1 MSNKGIYAAHRLYE
15 ECVHVANNMVVEC
28 SGDGV
33 EAVFPFDGE
42 MHSMLW
48 YDAIVLTKI
57 DCVGRVF
64 EDKTDFFALLASAV
78 PDDVMHIYGINVEK
92 DVCIVARLR

>member
-1 MSNKGIYAAHRLYE
+1 M
-15 ECVHVANNMVVEC
+15 HVANNMVVEC

-64 EDKTDFFALLASAV
+64 EDKADFFRTKFSLTTRRN
-78 PDDVMHIYGINVEK
+78 PRNVFA
-92 DVCIVARLR
+92 I

>member
-28 SGDGV
+28 SSDGV
-33 EAVFPFDGE
+33 EAVSPFDGE

-64 EDKTDFFALLASAV
+64 EDKADFFALLASAV
-78 PDDVMHIYGINVEK
+78 PDDVMHIYGINLEK
-92 DVCIVARLR
+92 DACIVARLR